1 MTAEN
6 GDTFLGFVIPEP
18 RGVIEAHGHHAW
30 TVERKPR
37 GENGRFVTRQSNDA
51 LPRLRIP
58 DLRGL
63 IVARGYEVS
72 AAGLK
77 PHIAHR
83 VLVLYLTGPFPGLP
97 VPKDRV
103 AVGARGHDPAR
114 LRVHRHAA
122 NGRAVPEH
130 FAVLGFVLAE
140 SGFLACRQNP
150 EPGRAVGTRRDE
162 PGFLRGFHEVGDPNT
177 VGVAFE
183 EHHRVMRRIFDIP
196 NPDLPVAAG
205 AGEPVSVPGPGE
217 TGHLL
222 FVSDQ
227 VKRIRRFGRFPE
239 RGLVIV
245 ARGSGK
251 PGIRVPAWL
260 GIQEREIHFA
270 AMTGEWEIFFADQ
283 VPDPRGVFLPAGD

>member
-6 GDTFLGFVIPEP
+6 GDTFPGFVIPEP
-18 RGVIEAHGHHAW
+18 RGVIEAHGHHAR

-37 GENGRFVTRQSNDA
+37 GENGRSVNRQSLAA
-51 LPRLRIP
+51 LPRSRIR

-77 PHIAHR
+77 AHIAHR
-83 VLVLYLTGPFPGLP
+83 VLMLYLTEMFPGLP

-114 LRVHRHAA
+114 LRVHGHAA
-122 NGRAVPEH
+122 NGRAEPEH

-140 SGFLACRQNP
+140 SGFLAGRQNP
-150 EPGRAVGTRRDE
+150 EPGRAVGTWRNQ

-183 EHHRVMRRIFDIP
+183 EHHRVMCRIFDIP

-205 AGEPVSVPGPGE
+205 GGEPVSVPGPGE

-227 VKRIRRFGRFPE
+227 VKRIRRFGRFPK

-251 PGIRVPAWL
+251 PGVRVPAWL

-270 AMTGEWEIFFADQ
+270 AMTSEREIFLADQ
-283 VPDPRGVFLPAGD
+283 IPDARGVVLPGGD